1 VDLSLTPEAERYG
14 QGLRA
19 WVEDNLP
26 QEWRDV
32 PLGTGNDDDY
42 VAMRRSWGRQL
53 AEAGWMAP
61 HWPVEYGGRGLGV
74 DAQLAYL
81 DVMVGSGAPEPMNTN
96 GLNIFAPALMQFGS
110 PAQKERY
117 LAPMVAHEEVWCQGF
132 SEPQAGSDLGG
143 LSTRA
148 VPDGDKLIVS
158 GQKVWTSYAHFA
170 QLCYLMVRV
179 PGESGGVTMVVLHMD
194 RPGVTVRPLRN
205 STGSSEFCEV
215 FLDDVVV
222 DMDDI
227 VGEIGGGWRAA
238 TFALARERSSG
249 MAQRSLQM
257 ARELDRMVGA
267 LRAEVPDSTPETA
280 LVDAYVRSRAVDSTV
295 RRVLAMAADG
305 QEPGMLAPCA
315 KILWS
320 EGHQAQL
327 GTLVELAGA
336 QVSAAG
342 PGWSDWTR
350 ALLFSRA
357 ETIYGGTS
365 EIQRNLVAKAMG
377 LPSDRGQG

>member
-1 VDLSLTPEAERYG
+1 MDLSLTPEAERYG
-14 QGLRA
+14 EGLRA

-26 QEWRDV
+26 QQWRDV

-42 VAMRRSWGRQL
+42 VAMRRAWGRQL
-53 AEAGWMAP
+53 AEAGWLAP

-81 DVMVGSGAPEPMNTN
+81 DVMVGSGAPEPMNNN
-96 GLNIFAPALMQFGS
+96 GLTIFAPALMRFGS

-117 LAPMVAHEEVWCQGF
+117 LAPMVAHEQIWCQGF
-132 SEPQAGSDLGG
+132 SEPQAGSDLAG

-148 VPDGDKLIVS
+148 VPDGDRLIVN
-158 GQKVWTSYAHFA
+158 GQKVWTSYAHFSE
-170 QLCYLMVRV
+170 LCYLMVRV
-179 PGESGGVTMVVLHMD
+179 TGEPGGVTMVVLHMD

-222 DMDDI
+222 DRDDI

-238 TFALARERSSG
+238 TYALARERSSG

-267 LRAEVPDSTPETA
+267 LRAEVPDSAPETA

-342 PGWSDWTR
+342 AGWSDWTR

-365 EIQRNLVAKAMG
+365 EIQRNLVAKAIG

>member
-14 QGLRA
+14 EGLRA

-26 QEWRDV
+26 QQWRDV

-42 VAMRRSWGRQL
+42 VAMRRAWGRQL
-53 AEAGWMAP
+53 AEAGWLAP

-81 DVMVGSGAPEPMNTN
+81 DVMVGSGAPEPMNNN
-96 GLNIFAPALMQFGS
+96 GLTIFAPALMRFGS

-117 LAPMVAHEEVWCQGF
+117 LAPMVAHEQIWCQGF
-132 SEPQAGSDLGG
+132 SEPQAGSDLAG

-148 VPDGDKLIVS
+148 VPDGDRLIVN
-158 GQKVWTSYAHFA
+158 GQKVWTSYAHFSE
-170 QLCYLMVRV
+170 LCYLMVRV
-179 PGESGGVTMVVLHMD
+179 TGEPGGVTMVVLHMD

-222 DMDDI
+222 DRDDI

-238 TFALARERSSG
+238 TYALARERSSG

-267 LRAEVPDSTPETA
+267 LRAEVPDSAPETA

-342 PGWSDWTR
+342 AGWSDWTR

-365 EIQRNLVAKAMG
+365 EIQRNLVAKAIG